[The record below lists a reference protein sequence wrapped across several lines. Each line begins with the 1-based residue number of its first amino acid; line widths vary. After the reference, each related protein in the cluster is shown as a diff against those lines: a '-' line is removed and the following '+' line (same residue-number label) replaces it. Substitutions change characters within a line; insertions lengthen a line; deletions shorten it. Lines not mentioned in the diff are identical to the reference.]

1 MGEIIDVKQI
11 AEKYREEIKKFI
23 IERKENNKSTPK
35 AANIIAGE
43 DGGSIYYLN
52 NIINLYNNLGIEY
65 INYKFGNNVKEQ
77 DLLEIINSLNNE
89 ESIQGIMMFMPLPP
103 SVNSKIVSNSICYK
117 KDIDGLTPD
126 NMGRLYSSEKCFIP
140 NTPRAIITIL
150 KDSNIKIEGKRAV
163 VIGRSSIVGRPVSE
177 LLLKENATVT
187 ICHSK
192 TENIRQISREADI
205 LISAVGRP
213 GFIDSS
219 FIKEGAVVIDVGT
232 SSVNG
237 RITGDVNL
245 KSALEIASYVTKVP
259 GGVGSLTTT
268 MLAKNLCEAL
278 MENDKNS

>member
-1 MGEIIDVKQI
+1 MEKIIDVRGI
-11 AEKYREEIKKFI
+11 AEKYRKEIKNFI
-23 IERKENNKSTPK
+23 IGRKEKGKSTPK

-65 INYKFGNNVKEQ
+65 VNYKFGNNVKER
-77 DLLEIINSLNNE
+77 DLIEIINSLNNDI
-89 ESIQGIMMFMPLPP
+89 SIHGIMLFMPLPP
-103 SVNSKIVSNSICYK
+103 SINSKKVSNSIWYK
-117 KDIDGLTPD
+117 KDIDGLTTD
-126 NMGRLYSSEKCFIP
+126 NIGRLFSGEKCFIP
-140 NTPRAIITIL
+140 NTPRSIITIL

-192 TENIRQISREADI
+192 TENIRQVSREADI

-213 GFIDSS
+213 GIIDSS
-219 FIKEGAVVIDVGT
+219 FIKEGAVIIDVGT
-232 SSVNG
+232 SSING
-237 RITGDVNL
+237 FITGDVNMESVL
-245 KSALEIASYVTKVP
+245 DKASYVTKVP